1 MSNRQIGHKSQIS
14 HMAKSLK
21 LEELEVYKV
30 AMEIGEIVWGVVD
43 KWEYFPKKTL
53 GAQYVDA
60 ANSIAMNI
68 SEGYG
73 RLHYKENRN
82 FCYYSRGSAKETLT
96 ATTKAKSRNLISDE
110 EFIILSQKPDS
121 FFRLMFGYINSI
133 GTDSSNS

>member
-1 MSNRQIGHKSQIS
+1 
-14 HMAKSLK
+14 MAKGLR

-30 AMEIGEIVWGVVD
+30 AMEIGEIVWAVVD

-60 ANSIAMNI
+60 ADSIAMNI

-73 RLHYKENRN
+73 RFYFKENKN

-96 ATTKAKSRNLISDE
+96 ATNKAKARNLISEE
-110 EFIILSQKPDS
+110 EFNTLSQKLDVY
-121 FFRLMFGYINSI
+121 FRLMYGYIKPI
-133 GTDSSNS
+133 GTAGTD